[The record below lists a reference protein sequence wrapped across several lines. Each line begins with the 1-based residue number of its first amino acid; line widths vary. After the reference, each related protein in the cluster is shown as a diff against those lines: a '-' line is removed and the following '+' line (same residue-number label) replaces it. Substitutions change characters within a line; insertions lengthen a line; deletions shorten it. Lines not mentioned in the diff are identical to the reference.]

1 VAAGFVLLA
10 GTVLVVI
17 VAVRRSGA
25 G

>member
-1 VAAGFVLLA
+1 VVAGFVLLA